1 MQKAGFR
8 AKSWISGCTRWAP
21 TVGAHRV
28 HPEIHV
34 FCHGRP
40 RGRLKSR
47 FFAKS
52 AHMGAHGKKSGFQG
66 AHTVGA
72 WLTAYKGVLSDWF

>member
-1 MQKAGFR
+1 MQKAGFQPPTDQKPGFR
-8 AKSWISGCTRWAP
+8 GAP
-21 TVGAHRV
+21 TVDALRV